1 MSGQNSVPMMDST
14 NHGFVAHLNEFLDQ
28 HVLPYPVRY
37 LTNRVVI
44 LATLCT
50 LVPLILLAS
59 NIVFATAVNSYLNVM
74 SVVVSSTV
82 LLYSTISEK
91 RGREAAQ
98 RREEIAKAHTDM
110 VEQRARIDHEL
121 IEDIHKHLDEIR
133 AELSEHVKVS
143 LNNIHDILVQR
154 LETLQD
160 EDHKHIEETHRAV
173 LLSTEAHGKELA
185 ALAQLIGTMQPRSD
199 ISDTKPGDKT

>member
-1 MSGQNSVPMMDST
+1 MEIAS
-14 NHGFVAHLNEFLDQ
+14 HGRIEHLNEFLDQ
-28 HVLPYPVRY
+28 RVLPYPVKY

-44 LATLCT
+44 LATLCM
-50 LVPLILLAS
+50 LVPLILFAS

-82 LLYSTISEK
+82 LLYSTISE
-91 RGREAAQ
+91 RRSREAAL

-110 VEQRARIDHEL
+110 VEQRARSDHEL
-121 IEDIHKHLDEIR
+121 IKLIHHHLDEMHS
-133 AELSEHVKVS
+133 ELVEHVNKS
-143 LNNIHDILVQR
+143 LDNIHDILVKR

-173 LLSTEAHGKELA
+173 LSSSESHRKELA
-185 ALAQLIGTMQPRSD
+185 ALTALIATLSSKPD
-199 ISDTKPGDKT
+199 VSDTRSGEAN

>member
-1 MSGQNSVPMMDST
+1 MMDT
-14 NHGFVAHLNEFLDQ
+14 ANHGRIERLNEFLDQ
-28 HVLPYPVRY
+28 HVLPYPVKY

-44 LATLCT
+44 LATLCM
-50 LVPLILLAS
+50 LVPLIVFAS

-91 RGREAAQ
+91 RSREAAR

-110 VEQRARIDHEL
+110 VEQRARTDHEL
-121 IEDIHKHLDEIR
+121 IKQIHDHLDEIR
-133 AELSEHVKVS
+133 AELLEHVNVS
-143 LNNIHDILVQR
+143 LDNIHTILVKR

-173 LLSTEAHGKELA
+173 LSSTESHRKELA
-185 ALAQLIGTMQPRSD
+185 ALAELVGKMQARPD
-199 ISDTKPGDKT
+199 VSDTPSGGEKA